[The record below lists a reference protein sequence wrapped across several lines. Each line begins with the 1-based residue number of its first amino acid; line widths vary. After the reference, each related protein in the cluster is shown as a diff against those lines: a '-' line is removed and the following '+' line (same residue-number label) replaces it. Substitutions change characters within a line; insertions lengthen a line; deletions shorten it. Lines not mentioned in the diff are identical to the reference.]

1 MRAARYGVGW
11 PAPKPAATDLIVF
24 VTGVAGFVGY
34 HVADTLLRQGVQ
46 VIGVD
51 NFNDY
56 YEVGLKEAR
65 AARLASPGF
74 TLHRADISDLQAM
87 SAILD
92 ASPPITHVVHLAA
105 QAGVRYSM
113 VNPYAYIQSNVMG
126 HTVVLELARK
136 MPQLQ
141 HVVYASSS
149 SVYGLGVEFPLH
161 EDGQVDRPTSLYAA
175 TKRADELISHT
186 YAHLYGLP
194 QTGLRFFT
202 VYGPWG
208 RPDMAYFSFSRAI
221 LEGRPITLYEGGTLK
236 RDFTYID
243 DIVSGV
249 IGVLTRPPPPDSPRL
264 FNIGNNQPEPVTKL
278 VALLERELQK
288 SAIIRNVPKPAAD
301 VVETWASIDRLA
313 DLTGYSPTTPLE
325 AGIPPFA
332 EWFKGYY
339 Q

>member
-1 MRAARYGVGW
+1 MVV
-11 PAPKPAATDLIVF
+11 LL
-24 VTGVAGFVGY
+24 TGVAGFVGY
-34 HVADTLLRQGVQ
+34 HVAEALLRQGVQ

-51 NFNDY
+51 NFNEY
-56 YEVGLKEAR
+56 YEVSLKEAR
-65 AARLASPGF
+65 AARLADPGF
-74 TLHRADISDLQAM
+74 ALHRADIADLPAM
-87 SAILD
+87 SAIIE
-92 ASPPITHVVHLAA
+92 ASPPITHVIHLAA

-136 MPQLQ
+136 MPQLE
-141 HVVYASSS
+141 HLVYASSS

-161 EDGQVDRPTSLYAA
+161 EEGQVDRPTSVYAA
-175 TKRADELISHT
+175 TKRADELISHA

-221 LEGRPITLYEGGTLK
+221 VEGRPITLYEGGTLK

-249 IGVLTRPPPPDSPRL
+249 IGVLTRPPPVNAPRIC
-264 FNIGNNQPEPVTKL
+264 NIGNNRPEPVTKL
-278 VALLERELQK
+278 VALLEQELQR
-288 SAIIRNVPKPAAD
+288 AAVVQVVPKPAAD
-301 VVETWASIDRLA
+301 VLETWASVDRLA
-313 DLTGYSPTTPLE
+313 DLTGYAPTTPLE
-325 AGIPPFA
+325 AGIHRFA
-332 EWFKGYY
+332 EWFKSYN
-339 Q
+339 QQAK